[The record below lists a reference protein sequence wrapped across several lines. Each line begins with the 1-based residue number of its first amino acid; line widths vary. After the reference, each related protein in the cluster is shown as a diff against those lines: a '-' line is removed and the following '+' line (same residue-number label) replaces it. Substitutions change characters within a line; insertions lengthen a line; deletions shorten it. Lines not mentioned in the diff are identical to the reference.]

1 MDALSSTWIRLV
13 SLCDD
18 DSIDRQSSARCHNCS
33 FPPIRMDE
41 TCDNHCQ
48 AKVLQPLDRKSIFL
62 SNRMITVNRIQ
73 NLFVGN
79 LMFVQDV
86 VIINRDDA
94 ATKVQL
100 SLWQEILTLRCKD

>member
-1 MDALSSTWIRLV
+1 
-13 SLCDD
+13 
-18 DSIDRQSSARCHNCS
+18 
-33 FPPIRMDE
+33 MDE

-94 ATKVQL
+94 ATKSQL
-100 SLWQEILTLRCKD
+100 SLWQEILTLRCKDGTIPVNERLSNKEWLKFNVGAPRN